1 MEHKFSDNIECL
13 FVEVNIGKT
22 IVRIPSFLKVGGGG
36 EGVGEEEKILINS
49 PGVGRLPKIK
59 KAGELMVQGQV
70 FLRGDCHFSYFN
82 FFYYHNVMRKIH
94 SKLSKNEPENI
105 P

>member
-22 IVRIPSFLKVGGGG
+22 IVRIPSFLKG
-36 EGVGEEEKILINS
+36 GVGEEEKILINS

-59 KAGELMVQGQV
+59 KSGWTYGAGAGLLKGGLAL
-70 FLRGDCHFSYFN
+70 FLF
-82 FFYYHNVMRKIH
+82 
-94 SKLSKNEPENI
+94 
-105 P
+105 